1 MNFSREVEVAMKE
14 MLRLRDNLTAAEE
27 AYKKAK
33 RQYTDF
39 NEKVLTD
46 MMALNGITSLKL
58 TNGLTA
64 TVVTKTNVHVN
75 KENMQ
80 KVTEW
85 LAENDGEHLVH
96 REMVVPEDRKELLQT
111 LKIPFEEVTN
121 VNTTS
126 LKSFL
131 LDRLGQKGGYAY
143 INKENIPEGISF
155 YQHDVV
161 EFKEPLT

>member
-14 MLRLRDNLTAAEE
+14 MLRLRDALAEAEE

-33 RQYTDF
+33 RQYADF

-64 TVVTKTNVHVN
+64 TVVTKTNVHVS

-80 KVTEW
+80 KVTTW
-85 LAENDGEHLVH
+85 LAENDGEHIIH
-96 REMVVPEDRKELLQT
+96 REMVVSEDKKDLLNK
-111 LKIPFEEVTN
+111 LNIPFEEVTN
-121 VNTTS
+121 VNTSS

-143 INKENIPEGISF
+143 INKEDIPEGISF